1 MLRTSTHRTT
11 ALRRRSSTDSYYWK
25 MIKNFFAQAI
35 FSSTS
40 DFFDPSLS
48 DVFGRYFPVNQYH
61 PFSLTPHWLG
71 SSSHFILIVIASY
84 SDFPDAGLGLDYD
97 YDEGFTLNGICD
109 SFCQVMY
116 DEHIFIWK
124 FFFRRRELKQPSL
137 KIMFAS
143 LRPSLVVSWF
153 LAERQ
158 EIIDALLGK
167 SSPPKKTLAKP

>member
-1 MLRTSTHRTT
+1 MPSVHPERLLRRSLKRPSPPFPDSTMLPTSTHRTT
-11 ALRRRSSTDSYYWK
+11 ALRRRSSTDSYSWK
-25 MIKNFFAQAI
+25 MFKNIFAQAI

-61 PFSLTPHWLG
+61 PFSNTPHRLG
-71 SSSHFILIVIASY
+71 SSSHFILIVNAY

-116 DEHIFIWK
+116 DEHIFI
-124 FFFRRRELKQPSL
+124 
-137 KIMFAS
+137 
-143 LRPSLVVSWF
+143 
-153 LAERQ
+153 
-158 EIIDALLGK
+158 
-167 SSPPKKTLAKP
+167 